1 MDTVNYTNF
10 RQNLKSYMQ
19 SVHENSEPLIVTNKN
34 RDDDVVILSKDDY
47 DALMEAMR
55 ILSNRDLMAKIQR
68 GDRQFSKQQGQQHD
82 LIELE
87 DV

>member
-1 MDTVNYTNF
+1 
-10 RQNLKSYMQ
+10 MQ